1 MSFLGSGSSS
11 SSIGALPSDFFSL
24 TGEEVKREQRERT
37 DVVERES
44 MLRTKV
50 RGSSLPLRGP
60 SLRYSAPRFF
70 NTNHTCMGTVLVGD
84 LGIQNFDGL
93 GLKIAILYF
102 LALSGKF

>member
-24 TGEEVKREQRERT
+24 TGEEVKKEQRERT

-50 RGSSLPLRGP
+50 RGP
-60 SLRYSAPRFF
+60 SL
-70 NTNHTCMGTVLVGD
+70 
-84 LGIQNFDGL
+84 
-93 GLKIAILYF
+93 
-102 LALSGKF
+102 